1 MEFVEALARSSRSA
15 QEIGSGESAEDRG
28 AHHWH
33 TMGSRRCDVT
43 CKDGY
48 ALNGPNMG
56 VCNYHTG
63 TWELLPGK
71 CEKQEEE
78 RHVGCVAPQD
88 NPENGKWKCKLTTDA
103 DEISGMGMRAPTVE
117 EIKEFNEYNTQTMK
131 DVVDRGLWELVPG
144 FSRKRRATDAE
155 WGMQLARYSSMRYLV
170 CHLDCNEGF
179 EPVDVSNDKIACQMT
194 DGKWIK
200 DFQQKKHKWFVD
212 DIRLEKKVAQRVL
225 CVGGY
230 VKIVY

>member
-1 MEFVEALARSSRSA
+1 
-15 QEIGSGESAEDRG
+15 
-28 AHHWH
+28 
-33 TMGSRRCDVT
+33 
-43 CKDGY
+43 
-48 ALNGPNMG
+48 
-56 VCNYHTG
+56 
-63 TWELLPGK
+63 
-71 CEKQEEE
+71 
-78 RHVGCVAPQD
+78 
-88 NPENGKWKCKLTTDA
+88 
-103 DEISGMGMRAPTVE
+103 MGMRAPTVE

-230 VKIVY
+230 VKIIY